1 MSSKK
6 IFISGSISIKQL
18 PNKAKETLD
27 EIIRK
32 EFEILVGDARGVD
45 SLVQDYCNKKKYY
58 NVTIHHIDDNPRYL
72 ANSKFKKEKSN
83 YLESEDKTKVAK
95 LMRKDIKMTKKCDY
109 SFVIWD
115 GKSNGSYENIMR
127 TLGEKKFVKVYLIES
142 DECRTSKDSNF
153 QTDIEKLY
161 EKNAGMIKEKC
172 RNLLKQSYPE
182 NKNLKNAEKFNIF
195 LADHKIIKKED
206 KIYIPTDE
214 YKKYF
219 IEKLSKGK
227 FISYNFTNELYEII
241 EELIKKE
248 QPTLF

>member
-18 PNKAKETLD
+18 PNRVKETLD
-27 EIIRK
+27 EIIHK
-32 EFEILVGDARGVD
+32 EFEILVGDAWGVD
-45 SLVQDYCNKKKYY
+45 RLVQDYCNKKKYY

-72 ANSKFKKEKSN
+72 ANPKFKKEKSN
-83 YLESEDKTKVAK
+83 YLDEDKTKVAK

-115 GKSNGSYENIMR
+115 GKSDGSYKNIMR

-142 DECRTSKDSNF
+142 NEYRTSKESSF
-153 QTDIEKLY
+153 QTDIEELY
-161 EKNAGMIKEKC
+161 EKNAGMTKEKC

-182 NKNLKNAEKFNIF
+182 NKNLKNAEKFNTF
-195 LADHKIIKKED
+195 LANHKIIKKED
-206 KIYIPTDE
+206 KTYTPTYE

-241 EELIKKE
+241 EGFIKKE